1 MIGIALLRCARIHK
15 GRNAMKL
22 KNLGYAALMIVSA
35 TAFVL
40 GTAGSSE
47 AKKKAAAAPPPPPG
61 PCFTAEKP
69 VCAVKGGIKF
79 TYASACIAV
88 QDGAKV
94 VSDKACPKATAKPH
108 KKGGKK
114 KAAKPAKKK
123 EMKKAAKPAK
133 KEEKK

>member
-1 MIGIALLRCARIHK
+1 
-15 GRNAMKL
+15 MKL

-47 AKKKAAAAPPPPPG
+47 AAKKKAAAAPPPPLPG

-69 VCAVKGGIKF
+69 VCATRGGMKF

-88 QDGAKV
+88 KDGAKV
-94 VSDKACPKATAKPH
+94 VSDKACPVKAAKKA
-108 KKGGKK
+108 KKGGGK
-114 KAAKPAKKK
+114 KAKKPAK
-123 EMKKAAKPAK
+123 AK
-133 KEEKK
+133 EKK

>member
-1 MIGIALLRCARIHK
+1 MIAMALLRCARIHK

-47 AKKKAAAAPPPPPG
+47 AAKKKAAAAPPPPPG

-69 VCAVKGGIKF
+69 VCATRGGMKF

-88 QDGAKV
+88 KDGAKV
-94 VSDKACPKATAKPH
+94 VSDKACPVKAAKTA
-108 KKGGKK
+108 KKGGGK
-114 KAAKPAKKK
+114 KAKKPAK
-123 EMKKAAKPAK
+123 AK
-133 KEEKK
+133 EKK